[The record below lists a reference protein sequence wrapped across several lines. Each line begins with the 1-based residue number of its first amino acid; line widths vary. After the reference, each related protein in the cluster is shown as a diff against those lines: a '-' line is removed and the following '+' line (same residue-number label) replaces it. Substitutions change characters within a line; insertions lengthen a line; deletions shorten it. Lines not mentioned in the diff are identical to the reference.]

1 MLTSTNGA
9 ARERSVRPVGT
20 SRTTGSAQ
28 ANDCHPA
35 RIGDMKRRRS
45 TSWLGILLVFLGS
58 FVMGV
63 AVGVWVGGQ

>member
-1 MLTSTNGA
+1 
-9 ARERSVRPVGT
+9 
-20 SRTTGSAQ
+20 
-28 ANDCHPA
+28 
-35 RIGDMKRRRS
+35 MKHSSWCS